1 MMLYP
6 GLIHGNLTSN
16 TDMMIS
22 VCFSEY
28 THNIARATIL
38 FYSSIIAMKQYGRV

>member
-1 MMLYP
+1 MMYA
-6 GLIHGNLTSN
+6 GLIHGNLASN

-28 THNIARATIL
+28 TNNIAHATRL